1 MKLQNWLVAAVAGAV
16 IGVTGTSAY
25 AQEPASSLG
34 DAASRVDA
42 GARLEIVTTDGS
54 VVSGRLVRWS
64 ELGLAVSV
72 DGRAV
77 EIPANRVS
85 QITKRGDSL
94 RNGTTV
100 GLAVGAL
107 SGMAWGALWNSV
119 LTESD
124 DLASAQRRWP
134 VQILTG
140 AGIGAGTGALIDAM
154 RDGKTVV
161 FRSDRRTATV
171 VPMLGRHLRGVALT
185 LRF

>member
-1 MKLQNWLVAAVAGAV
+1 
-16 IGVTGTSAY
+16 
-25 AQEPASSLG
+25 
-34 DAASRVDA
+34 
-42 GARLEIVTTDGS
+42 
-54 VVSGRLVRWS
+54 
-64 ELGLAVSV
+64 
-72 DGRAV
+72 
-77 EIPANRVS
+77 
-85 QITKRGDSL
+85 
-94 RNGTTV
+94 
-100 GLAVGAL
+100 
-107 SGMAWGALWNSV
+107 MAWGALWNSV